1 MTDPVVEL
9 IEQPELRDPVLVVML
24 QGWID
29 ASGAALAA
37 MTALESETTARTIAR
52 FDRDTFIDYRARR
65 PIMELR
71 EGVNSRLVW
80 PEIELKAGLD
90 GGGNDVLLLTGHEP
104 DAAWTRFAEAV
115 SALAGD
121 LGVRMMVGLGAYP
134 YAAPHTRPARLSCSA
149 PDEQILESLEFLKS
163 SVDVPAGMEAVLEHA
178 FHGRSIPALGIWAQV
193 PHYVSGMSYPA
204 ASAALLEGLHDASG
218 VIIDVSSLRSEAL
231 LQRSRLDELVAGN
244 DEHRSM
250 VRQLEQI
257 YDAQETSDT
266 TAPTST
272 TMHPSSH
279 VPGPP
284 IEAGELPS
292 VDELAAE
299 VERYL
304 RDQDGG

>member
-1 MTDPVVEL
+1 MTDQVVEVL
-9 IEQPELRDPVLVVML
+9 EQPELHDPVLVVML

-37 MTALESETTARTIAR
+37 MAALESDTKARTIAR

-71 EGVNSRLVW
+71 DGVNTRLVW
-80 PEIELKAGLD
+80 PEIELKAGRD
-90 GGGNDVLLLTGHEP
+90 GDGKDVLLLTGHEP
-104 DAAWTRFAEAV
+104 DAAWSRFADAACSL
-115 SALAGD
+115 SAE

-134 YAAPHTRPARLSCSA
+134 FAAPHSRPARLSCTA
-149 PDEQILESLEFLKS
+149 PDEQLLATLDFVKS
-163 SVDVPAGMEAVLEHA
+163 SVDVPAGVEAALEHA
-178 FHGRSIPALGIWAQV
+178 FHDRGIPSLGIWAQV

-204 ASAALLEGLHDASG
+204 ASAALITGLHDATG
-218 VIIDVSSLRSEAL
+218 VTIDTSSLRSEAL
-231 LQRSRLDELVAGN
+231 LQRTRLDELVAGN

-257 YDAQETSDT
+257 YDAQQAADDTS
-266 TAPTST
+266 SL
-272 TMHPSSH
+272 HPSNH
-279 VPGPP
+279 GPGAPLD
-284 IEAGELPS
+284 AGELPS

-304 RDQDGG
+304 RDQGSE